1 MMEQTTSGET
11 TGVLSPREPGKRPHW
26 IQRIVIVLAVGVILA
41 SIFPVSC
48 ALDAR
53 AAQSAKQRLDH
64 ELQVTRATLNVPDAM
79 LQPIVTHERN
89 LAAATA
95 SHSAQSYQDAAS
107 GYDKLYNQVVAIEH
121 MTPQQVRTQTQ
132 KDLQQFATSLQ
143 QVEKQGFAEA
153 ERYRQRLQQV
163 QQQINGAKT
172 PKELF
177 TLDGFVLAQTTAV
190 QQIEPVYRQYQALKA
205 QVDAQD
211 KVLGAAPATPQ
222 PLQCARGANEAYFWT
237 NPYISVT
244 SSQGGPT
251 YEYQQWPTQDL
262 ALFRAAASAQDYTAL
277 SALIN
282 AQTQQLSANV
292 ALMSPALAA
301 RLVKAFQ
308 ADVQTYQQD
317 GGKDSAFQQQA
328 SQDAQALDAAKSL
341 PDFTKLMQTVEK
353 HRQALAFP
361 LLKVQTQ
368 HDLDTLQ
375 QLVDKAQAIKT
386 IDPANGIGYP
396 DGYEYASSGTGIG
409 DARDRLAVAQ
419 TQDDYQAVD
428 DELQM
433 LTTNIQAM
441 LQNLND
447 STPSDKP
454 HQTDLSLLQHY
465 NLTGTRVMVVSL
477 REQTARMYDNGQFVK
492 AIKVTTGNPDL
503 PSPPGVHCVL
513 QKMENYDDISPFP
526 KGSPYYYNPTHIN
539 FGMVYSDYGYIVHDA
554 WWRSWFGKYSNLP
567 HYDPISFNNG
577 SHGCVNLPLNDMAWL
592 YNWAD
597 IGTPV
602 LVY

>member
-1 MMEQTTSGET
+1 MMEQTPAGGT
-11 TGVLSPREPGKRPHW
+11 TDVLSSGVPGKRPHW
-26 IQRIVIVLAVGVILA
+26 IRRLVIVLAVGAILA

-53 AAQSAKQRLDH
+53 AAQAAKQRLDH
-64 ELQVTRATLNVPDAM
+64 ELQVTRTTLNVPDAM
-79 LQPIVTHERN
+79 LQPIVTRERT
-89 LAAATA
+89 LDAATT

-107 GYDKLYNQVVAIEH
+107 GYDRLYNQVVAIEH
-121 MTPQQVRTQTQ
+121 MTPQQLRTQIQ
-132 KDLQQFATSLQ
+132 KDMQQLTTSLQ
-143 QVEKQGFAEA
+143 QVEKQGFVEA
-153 ERYRQRLQQV
+153 AQYRKNLQQA
-163 QQQINGAKT
+163 QQQLDTAKT

-177 TLDGFVLAQTTAV
+177 TLDGFVLTQTAAV
-190 QQIEPVYRQYQALKA
+190 QFIEPVYHQYQVLTA

-211 KVLGAAPATPQ
+211 KALGVAPITSQ
-222 PLQCARGANEAYFWT
+222 PLQCARGANEAYFWP
-237 NPYISVT
+237 NPNVSIT
-244 SSQGGPT
+244 PSQGGPT
-251 YEYQQWPTQDL
+251 YEYQQWPAQDL
-262 ALFRAAASAQDYTAL
+262 ALFRAAASAQDLTAL

-282 AQTQQLSANV
+282 AQTQQLSANI

-301 RLVKAFQ
+301 RLVNAFQ
-308 ADVQTYQQD
+308 TDVQTYQQD
-317 GGKDSAFQQQA
+317 GGKDPSFQQQA
-328 SQDAQALDAAKSL
+328 AQDAQALDSAKTL
-341 PDFTKLMQTVEK
+341 DGYTRVIATVEK
-353 HRQALAFP
+353 HRQAIAFP

-368 HDLDTLQ
+368 HDLQTLQ
-375 QLVDKAQAIKT
+375 GLVDKAQAIKT
-386 IDPANGIGYP
+386 IDPANGVGYP
-396 DGYEYASSGTGIG
+396 DGYEYASGGTGIG
-409 DARDRLAVAQ
+409 DARDRLSVAQ
-419 TQDDYQAVD
+419 TQDDFQAVD
-428 DELQM
+428 DEIQM
-433 LTTNIQAM
+433 LTTNLQAM

-492 AIKVTTGNPDL
+492 AMKVTTGNPDL

-577 SHGCVNLPLNDMAWL
+577 SHGCVNLPLGDMAWL

>member
-1 MMEQTTSGET
+1 MEHTAEGDTTS
-11 TGVLSPREPGKRPHW
+11 VLSSSESGKRPCW
-26 IQRIVIVLAVGVILA
+26 IWRIAIVLGIGAILA

-53 AAQSAKQRLDH
+53 AAQSAQQRLDH
-64 ELQVTRATLNVPDAM
+64 ELQVVRTSLNVPDTM
-79 LQPIVTHERN
+79 LQPIVTREHT
-89 LAAATA
+89 LATAATN
-95 SHSAQSYQDAAS
+95 SNSAKAYQDAS
-107 GYDKLYNQVVAIEH
+107 TGYTQLYNQVLAIEH
-121 MTPQQVRTQTQ
+121 MTPQQVRALTQ
-132 KDLQQFATSLQ
+132 KDMQQLTTSLQ
-143 QVEKQGFAEA
+143 QVEKQDFTEA
-153 ERYRQRLQQV
+153 ARFRKNLQQA
-163 QQQINGAKT
+163 QQQLNTATT

-177 TLDGFVLAQTTAV
+177 TLDGFVLAQTAAV
-190 QQIEPVYRQYQALKA
+190 QQIEPVYHQYQLLKA

-211 KVLGAAPATPQ
+211 KALGVAPSTPQ
-222 PLQCARGANEAYFWT
+222 PLECARGATEAYFWT
-237 NPYISVT
+237 NPNVSVT
-244 SSQGGPT
+244 PAQSGAT
-251 YEYQQWPTQDL
+251 YEYQQWPAQDL
-262 ALFRAAASAQDYTAL
+262 ALFRAAASAQDYAAL
-277 SALIN
+277 STLMN
-282 AQTQQLSANV
+282 AQTQQLYANV
-292 ALMSPALAA
+292 AQITPAQTV
-301 RLVKAFQ
+301 RLVNAFQ

-317 GGKDSAFQQQA
+317 GGKDTQFQQQA
-328 SQDAQALDAAKSL
+328 AQDSQSLDAAKTL
-341 PDFTKLMQTVEK
+341 ADYTKVMQTVEK
-353 HRQALAFP
+353 HRAAMALP

-368 HDLDTLQ
+368 HDLQTLQ
-375 QLVDKAQAIKT
+375 QLVNKAQSFKT

-396 DGYEYASSGTGIG
+396 DGYEYASQATGIG
-409 DARDRLAVAQ
+409 DARDRLAAAQ

-428 DELQM
+428 DEIQM
-433 LTTNIQAM
+433 LSTNLQAM
-441 LQNLND
+441 LQNRND

-465 NLTGTRVMVVSL
+465 NLTGARVMVVSL
-477 REQTARMYDNGQFVK
+477 REQTARMYDNGKFVK

-513 QKMENYDDISPFP
+513 EKMENYDDISPFP

-539 FGMVYSDYGYIVHDA
+539 YGMVYSDYGYIVHDA

-577 SHGCVNLPLNDMAWL
+577 SHGCVNLPLGDMAWL